1 MELVKNRRL
10 ASLAKWC
17 TLENLIALRKSF
29 IYSKN
34 RMEPKTENRR
44 KGRAT
49 TI

>member
-34 RMEPKTENRR
+34 RMEPKTE
-44 KGRAT
+44 KK
-49 TI
+49 